1 MLPELTEE
9 AAAVDQEFEAEGAP
23 EIQQAQIE
31 FDLAHADFGVPHIA
45 AVHSAGI
52 KVEERIGVQVPAMS
66 GIPEGAEIGVMRSG
80 DENGAPGFGDA
91 VEFFHGGDDV
101 RDVFDD
107 VFGAE
112 LVEGIVA
119 EGQAAVVQMAEN
131 IGGGG
136 WIHIEADGAGIFCWT
151 AAYVEN
157 ARQSSSCGR
166 FFNQFSVS
174 HEREKDAGNKIA
186 QARACGPGLFAGRLS
201 ACETARLLT

>member
-1 MLPELTEE
+1 MGGI
-9 AAAVDQEFEAEGAP
+9 AEGAV
-23 EIQQAQIE
+23 IRVVR
-31 FDLAHADFGVPHIA
+31 G
-45 AVHSAGI
+45 
-52 KVEERIGVQVPAMS
+52 
-66 GIPEGAEIGVMRSG
+66 G
-80 DENGAPGFGDA
+80 DEDGAAGFGDT
-91 VEFFHGGDDV
+91 VKFFHGGDDV

-119 EGQAAVVQMAEN
+119 EGQAAVVQRAEN

-166 FFNQFSVS
+166 FFDQFSVS
-174 HEREKDAGNKIA
+174 HER
-186 QARACGPGLFAGRLS
+186 
-201 ACETARLLT
+201 